1 MYDQVLKFGA
11 YIVDALRTYTQPI
24 MIYIPPY
31 AELRG
36 GAWVV
41 VDPTI
46 NPTYMEMFADQYS
59 RFVPSQEE
67 MPIYICYCCSG
78 WINNFFF
85 LIPRKETVKFS
96 FV

>member
-11 YIVDALRTYTQPI
+11 YIVDALVEYTQPI

-46 NPTYMEMFADQYS
+46 NPKHMEMFADQLS
-59 RFVPSQEE
+59 R
-67 MPIYICYCCSG
+67 
-78 WINNFFF
+78 
-85 LIPRKETVKFS
+85 
-96 FV
+96 

>member
-11 YIVDALRTYTQPI
+11 YIVDALCEYRQPV

-46 NPTYMEMFADQYS
+46 NPSQMEMFADQLS
-59 RFVPSQEE
+59 RYWSHCKLPPLQSSKVTYMRNIGFPHR
-67 MPIYICYCCSG
+67 
-78 WINNFFF
+78 
-85 LIPRKETVKFS
+85 LID
-96 FV
+96 